1 MHPCARPSHSCLI
14 ALFLTFLVNKVHLAT
29 TLTDTSMDG
38 ATMSSLCL
46 QKVLLSG
53 LAQDCIITTAPSAN
67 ELTQKLASYHVP
79 WETANGIALPNIN
92 NNTTTRANILM
103 LGKIQQPPEGALSF
117 QSEEPSPQA
126 PKTVPTKQRTRRLP
140 TSKTGPVAKDSATK
154 KMKITTTEPQTA
166 AEVSLDSIYTLRRE
180 AGVLTTDLPSI
191 PTKRGPKT
199 EEEKRKRNAIY
210 SRRKYVR
217 KKIEFQVLEK
227 ESARLQIQNEAL
239 AKEQEQLEKSLAQ
252 AQQMAADIDSGR
264 MSTTPAATAP
274 FHSPRFLNGTT
285 PALSNSKDASALGLA
300 RPAFGSTTG
309 FGFGQSQQQQSS
321 QMFPSSLHQH
331 AALLQQMGGKGIP
344 MPPNSTV

>member
-79 WETANGIALPNIN
+79 WETANVVALPNNN

-154 KMKITTTEPQTA
+154 KMKITTTEPA

-180 AGVLTTDLPSI
+180 AGVLTTELPSI

-309 FGFGQSQQQQSS
+309 FGFGQSQQQQYS
-321 QMFPSSLHQH
+321 QMCPSSLHQH